1 MFGHFTSTYM
11 PSARNR
17 YWSAPPAVHNNS
29 MSHGWSETTV
39 FDNPAPT
46 TGAWTPLAVDP
57 SGYLKVSIAG
67 ASFSGDLNIENNVS
81 ITGQTIPVNVTGL
94 VNSGNYGFF
103 NSSITG
109 SETQIPVGA
118 WSWSVYVE
126 SGTAFVN
133 GVNYNTFETV
143 MGGGYDGM
151 KRLSSAINVGCT
163 GSAAAPCRVILNWEA

>member
-1 MFGHFTSTYM
+1 M
-11 PSARNR
+11 PTQRDR
-17 YWSAPPAVHNNS
+17 YYSAPPATHNVG
-29 MSHGWSETTV
+29 MGYVWSPTAVITGSA
-39 FDNPAPT
+39 NPV
-46 TGAWTPLAVDP
+46 TGAWIPASATADGALNVN
-57 SGYLKVSIAG
+57 IA
-67 ASFSGDLNIENNVS
+67 SVIFSGELNVENNVS
-81 ITGQTIPVNVTGL
+81 ITGQTVPVNVTGL
-94 VNSGNYGFF
+94 VNSGNYNFF